1 MTGADR
7 EWPAQQTVRL
17 LLAGKYSVMH
27 AQLERLFDHGRA
39 CRIILR
45 SVLRKAE
52 ETDEDAFEEPR
63 RGR

>member
-1 MTGADR
+1 
-7 EWPAQQTVRL
+7 
-17 LLAGKYSVMH
+17 MH
-27 AQLERLFDHGRA
+27 RQLESLFGHTTA

-63 RGR
+63 HHG